1 MHILVTG
8 AQGCIGSWVVKCLLD
23 RNLDV
28 TMYDLEPAPTRLSLI
43 APPEMVGRVRVETG
57 AIEDTARVKSIV
69 KNSGITHIVHLAA
82 QLMPFCQANPVT
94 GGMINVIGTLNVFEA
109 ARDAGRP
116 VRVVYASTAAVWG
129 PEDAYGH
136 NALSEEDPLK
146 PSTHYGV
153 FKQANEGNAR
163 VFYSSDGIS
172 SIGLRP
178 WTVYG
183 VGRDRGLTADP
194 TIALKALAMRKP
206 FNMRVTGFMDLQYV
220 YDVGETFVRCLLSD
234 VEGAHVFNL
243 AGDVIQMDDFI
254 QLLERTRSGA
264 AELITASG
272 RPVPVAYRM
281 DASRLH
287 AHVPGIPKTALESG
301 VAETLDIYERLYAEG
316 KLDPSLPT

>member
-8 AQGCIGSWVVKCLLD
+8 AQGCIGAWVVKCLLD

-28 TMYDLEPAPTRLSLI
+28 TMYDLESNPARLSLI

-109 ARDAGRP
+109 ARDAGRA

-129 PEDAYGH
+129 PEDAYG
-136 NALSEEDPLK
+136 NDALSEEDPLK

-163 VFYSSDGIS
+163 VFYSADGIS
-172 SIGLRP
+172 SVGLRP

-254 QLLERTRSGA
+254 QLLET
-264 AELITASG
+264 I
-272 RPVPVAYRM
+272 RPGP
-281 DASRLH
+281 
-287 AHVPGIPKTALESG
+287 PN
-301 VAETLDIYERLYAEG
+301 
-316 KLDPSLPT
+316 